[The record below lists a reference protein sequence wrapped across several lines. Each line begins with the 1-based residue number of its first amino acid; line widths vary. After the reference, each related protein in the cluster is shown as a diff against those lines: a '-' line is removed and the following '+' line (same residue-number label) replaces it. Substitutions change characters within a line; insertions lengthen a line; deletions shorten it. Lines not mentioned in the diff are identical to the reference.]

1 MTTPILTFKKAER
14 SQSKARIAFC
24 APAGGGKTH
33 SALLLAGGLGT
44 KIAVIDT
51 ENGSASL
58 EAGKPNIPEFDVL
71 TLFAPFTIEKYL
83 AAMKAAEAAGYE
95 IIIIDSIS
103 HAWAGTGGLLEQVDM
118 KTKASKSQNSY
129 AAWRD
134 ITPMHNALVEA
145 ILQSKC
151 HIIATMRTKAD
162 YVLETNDKGRSAPKK
177 IGLAPIQREG
187 MDYEFTVVFDIDQA
201 SHVALA
207 SKDRTSMFD
216 GKPFTPTVETGKQIK
231 DWIMSGAVV
240 VEEPVAPA
248 PVPTSAPVAPPAPP
262 VKTREELN
270 VELLALLKK
279 YGMPQ
284 KAFCDAYQHDKLED
298 IADSM
303 IRTAV
308 TVMRKRTDAGEIW
321 RDPSLPTVEVDNDT
335 GLDVPSVPTES
346 PDDES
351 SVDDVVAMLGKPGD
365 APATKIEDV
374 PGGTVNDAPATPVSK
389 FKEQAGAAMAKT
401 QEALRAEA
409 KN

>member
-216 GKPFTPTVETGKQIK
+216 GKPFTPSIETGKQIK

-240 VEEPVAPA
+240 AEEPVAPVAA
-248 PVPTSAPVAPPAPP
+248 PTPMPVNPPAPP
-262 VKTREELN
+262 ALTREQLNAELIP
-270 VELLALLKK
+270 LLKK

-284 KAFCDAYQHDKLED
+284 KAFCDAYQVDRMED
-298 IADSM
+298 ITDAL
-303 IRTAV
+303 IGKAV
-308 TVMRKRTDAGEIW
+308 VAMRSRTDKGEVW
-321 RDPSLPTVEVDNDT
+321 RDPSLPAIQVET
-335 GLDVPSVPTES
+335 PAPTPVES
-346 PDDES
+346 PDDEIS
-351 SVDDVVAMLGKPGD
+351 LDEVMDMLGKPGD
-365 APATKIEDV
+365 APA
-374 PGGTVNDAPATPVSK
+374 APVSK
-389 FKEQAGAAMAKT
+389 FKEQAGAAMVKT
-401 QEALRAEA
+401 QEALRAES